1 MSRAIDLIIT
11 YRVVKM
17 LITPFNK
24 FEAFKLGIIDDYY
37 SSIDNF
43 KNFKVSEKLD
53 LFRENSGTVYDLEKE
68 LNIEYQ
74 KHFTLNQRIGIHGPL
89 WNVMGTRTIK
99 VERTTK

>member
-1 MSRAIDLIIT
+1 VNPADLLTIVNSVKLSIT
-11 YRVVKM
+11 
-17 LITPFNK
+17 
-24 FEAFKLGIIDDYY
+24 DDYY

-43 KNFKVSEKLD
+43 KNFKVLEKFE

-99 VERTTK
+99 VEHITK